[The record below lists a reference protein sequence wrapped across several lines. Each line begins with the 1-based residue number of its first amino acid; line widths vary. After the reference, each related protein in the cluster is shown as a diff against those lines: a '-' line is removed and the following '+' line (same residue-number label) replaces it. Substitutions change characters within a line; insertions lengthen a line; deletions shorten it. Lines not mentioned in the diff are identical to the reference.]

1 MRVGVVMNII
11 NTVLN
16 FLFIYPTRVAVI
28 AGISITLPGAGFGIE
43 GAALASAIA
52 YTYGGIAITV
62 KLWKHADISPKG
74 QSFKPDKTILIPCVR
89 VAFPNM
95 CQRFATSLGYVVFAS
110 MINSLGETSAAAHT
124 IANTVESGFYI
135 PGWGMQTAAA
145 TLAGNALGAKDGKK
159 LRDLERAIIPL
170 ETGLMTVCG
179 ALLFAF
185 APQLMTL
192 FSRDAD
198 VIRLGSTVLRMVA
211 ISEPF
216 YGIPIVLEGMMQGVG
231 KTVAP
236 FIFSVI
242 GMWGVRIIG
251 TFICTQLLGMG
262 LIAAWACMIAHNVL
276 LFVLFAVYFARG
288 KWKPKF

>member
-1 MRVGVVMNII
+1 M
-11 NTVLN
+11 
-16 FLFIYPTRVAVI
+16 I

-145 TLAGNALGAKDGKK
+145 TLAGNALGAKDGKS
-159 LRDLERAIIPL
+159 
-170 ETGLMTVCG
+170 
-179 ALLFAF
+179 F
-185 APQLMTL
+185 
-192 FSRDAD
+192 
-198 VIRLGSTVLRMVA
+198 VI
-211 ISEPF
+211 
-216 YGIPIVLEGMMQGVG
+216 
-231 KTVAP
+231 
-236 FIFSVI
+236 
-242 GMWGVRIIG
+242 
-251 TFICTQLLGMG
+251 
-262 LIAAWACMIAHNVL
+262 
-276 LFVLFAVYFARG
+276 
-288 KWKPKF
+288 